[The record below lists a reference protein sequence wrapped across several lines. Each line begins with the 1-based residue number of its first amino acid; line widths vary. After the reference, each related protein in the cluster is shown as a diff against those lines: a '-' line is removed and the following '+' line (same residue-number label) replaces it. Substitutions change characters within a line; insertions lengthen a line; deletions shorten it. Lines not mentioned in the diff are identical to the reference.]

1 MAGPRDGDR
10 GQVVGEFSFVCD
22 PACAGQARRWLEAS
36 LQSALGA
43 NRDGAALI
51 ADAVIIASELVTNAI
66 QAACGRGTLRWQVWP
81 GELALVVV
89 DDAPGWPTLLHPGPT
104 DTHGRG
110 LHIVR
115 SLAAD
120 MGACTVQGGKQVWA
134 TLTLPSS
141 MARRR

>member
-1 MAGPRDGDR
+1 M
-10 GQVVGEFSFVCD
+10 GEFSFVCD
-22 PACAGQARRWLEAS
+22 PACAGQARNWLEGS

-43 NRDGAALI
+43 DRDGAAVI
-51 ADAVIIASELVTNAI
+51 EDAVVIASELVTNAI
-66 QAACGRGTLRWQVWP
+66 QAACARGTLRWQVGP

-115 SLAAD
+115 SLSAD
-120 MGACTVQGGKQVWA
+120 MGVRTVEGGKQVWA
-134 TLTLPSS
+134 TVTLP
-141 MARRR
+141 APQPTGAGRD

>member
-1 MAGPRDGDR
+1 L
-10 GQVVGEFSFVCD
+10 VGEFSFGCD
-22 PACAGQARRWLEAS
+22 PACAGQARTWLEGS
-36 LQSALGA
+36 LLSALGGDPA
-43 NRDGAALI
+43 GASVVN
-51 ADAVIIASELVTNAI
+51 DAVTIASELVTNAI
-66 QAACGRGTLRWQVWP
+66 QAECGHGTLGWQFQR
-81 GELALVVV
+81 GELALLVD

-120 MGACTVQGGKQVWA
+120 IGACTVRSGKQVWA

-141 MARRR
+141 FAG